1 MTKFAAISPV
11 RAPTPPERRR
21 LILLLGAILTFGFLA
36 TTLASFFVSRG
47 SLRETIV
54 GSELPLI
61 ADNIYSEIQKDLI
74 RPILIS
80 ATMASDTFL
89 RDWVIAGEPDVDRMT
104 RYLKEVKTRFGA
116 FTSFFISE
124 RTRIYYHADGI
135 LKTVSE
141 QEPRDVWYFRVRT
154 MAPDYEINVDPD
166 LANADAL
173 TIFINYRVF
182 DYAGKYIGA
191 AGVGLTVNAVQSLIR
206 KYRERFARE
215 IYLVDKSGRVVLSET
230 PGGGRLG
237 DRPGLGAMADTLL
250 SGEQRAV
257 QYEKGGKTR
266 FLNVRYVPELQWFLF
281 VEKDDERT
289 TAGIVNTLYLNLL
302 VCLIA
307 TVLVI
312 ALTTVFIGRY
322 QAQLERVA
330 TTDPLTGLANRQ
342 AYDILMAQALKE
354 SDRGTGPL
362 SIAQHFVADDMAE
375 AVVDLLEMVEIHHE
389 EAGGRMRLRGPTEGL
404 LKALA
409 KQAAVGEPGEVVM
422 VGGPTEGLLRQLA
435 VMDVFQCAIPA
446 DHRAV
451 LGPSGRGAAADPSL
465 DPAGRADATIHI
477 QVLTQGY
484 GLGPVALA
492 QGHVVGMERLNPTGS
507 QSLLHGPPREVTPAR
522 GDIENLPLRIRR
534 PGDLRI
540 QLDRVTVMLLAFAQ
554 GRVDPLA
561 LERQRGQMQHG
572 LHALHLVA
580 GRDAGF
586 GVVEGEG
593 SKHLAGSREDRLRP
607 AGPQPVRECEIT
619 PPCPQGV

>member
-1 MTKFAAISPV
+1 M
-11 RAPTPPERRR
+11 
-21 LILLLGAILTFGFLA
+21 TFGFVA

-80 ATMASDTFL
+80 STMASDTFL

-104 RYLKEVKTRFGA
+104 RYLKEIKTRFGA
-116 FTSFFISE
+116 FTSFFVSE

-141 QEPRDVWYFRVRT
+141 QEPRDVWYFRVRA

-206 KYRERFARE
+206 KYRERFARG
-215 IYLVDKSGRVVLSET
+215 IYFVDKSGRVVLSET
-230 PGGGRLG
+230 SGGGRLG

-257 QYEKGGKTR
+257 QYEMGGKTR

-281 VEKDDERT
+281 VEKDDART

-307 TVLVI
+307 TALVI
-312 ALTTVFIGRY
+312 ALTSVFIGRY

-362 SIAQHFVADDMAE
+362 SIAL
-375 AVVDLLEMVEIHHE
+375 VDVDNF
-389 EAGGRMRLRGPTEGL
+389 
-404 LKALA
+404 
-409 KQAAVGEPGEVVM
+409 KQIND
-422 VGGPTEGLLRQLA
+422 R
-435 VMDVFQCAIPA
+435 F
-446 DHRAV
+446 
-451 LGPSGRGAAADPSL
+451 
-465 DPAGRADATIHI
+465 
-477 QVLTQGY
+477 
-484 GLGPVALA
+484 
-492 QGHVVGMERLNPTGS
+492 GHVVGDEVLRSIATVVRATIRDADILCRWGGEEFLLVLKGCRRDAAMAVAEKIREAVDGAAVAAGGELVRTTLSIGVAERFL
-507 QSLLHGPPREVTPAR
+507 REPEPA
-522 GDIENLPLRIRR
+522 
-534 PGDLRI
+534 
-540 QLDRVTVMLLAFAQ
+540 LLARADAALRAAK
-554 GRVDPLA
+554 GAGKNRVRAD
-561 LERQRGQMQHG
+561 
-572 LHALHLVA
+572 
-580 GRDAGF
+580 
-586 GVVEGEG
+586 GV
-593 SKHLAGSREDRLRP
+593 P
-607 AGPQPVRECEIT
+607 
-619 PPCPQGV
+619 

>member
-1 MTKFAAISPV
+1 LTKFAAISPV

-215 IYLVDKSGRVVLSET
+215 IYFVDKSGRVVLSET

-281 VEKDDERT
+281 VEKDDART

-312 ALTTVFIGRY
+312 ALTSVFIGRY

-362 SIAQHFVADDMAE
+362 SIAL
-375 AVVDLLEMVEIHHE
+375 VDVDNF
-389 EAGGRMRLRGPTEGL
+389 
-404 LKALA
+404 
-409 KQAAVGEPGEVVM
+409 KQIND
-422 VGGPTEGLLRQLA
+422 R
-435 VMDVFQCAIPA
+435 F
-446 DHRAV
+446 
-451 LGPSGRGAAADPSL
+451 
-465 DPAGRADATIHI
+465 
-477 QVLTQGY
+477 
-484 GLGPVALA
+484 
-492 QGHVVGMERLNPTGS
+492 GHVVGDEVLRSIAAVVRATIRDADILCRWGGEEFLLVLKGCRRDAAVAVAEKIREAVDGAAVAAGGELVRTTLSIGVAERFL
-507 QSLLHGPPREVTPAR
+507 REPEPA
-522 GDIENLPLRIRR
+522 
-534 PGDLRI
+534 
-540 QLDRVTVMLLAFAQ
+540 LLARADAALRAAK
-554 GRVDPLA
+554 GAGKNRVRAD
-561 LERQRGQMQHG
+561 
-572 LHALHLVA
+572 
-580 GRDAGF
+580 
-586 GVVEGEG
+586 GV
-593 SKHLAGSREDRLRP
+593 P
-607 AGPQPVRECEIT
+607 
-619 PPCPQGV
+619 